1 MHSVRPPI
9 RSLSTFGFVD
19 GIKWTIKPNR
29 SIRFFFFFYRI
40 YGRVIEES
48 VHEPWRMAEINT
60 EFCHHV
66 SKVKVRCMT

>member
-1 MHSVRPPI
+1 MDNKTESVD
-9 RSLSTFGFVD
+9 T
-19 GIKWTIKPNR
+19 
-29 SIRFFFFFYRI
+29 FFFFFYHI

-66 SKVKVRCMT
+66 SKVKARCMT